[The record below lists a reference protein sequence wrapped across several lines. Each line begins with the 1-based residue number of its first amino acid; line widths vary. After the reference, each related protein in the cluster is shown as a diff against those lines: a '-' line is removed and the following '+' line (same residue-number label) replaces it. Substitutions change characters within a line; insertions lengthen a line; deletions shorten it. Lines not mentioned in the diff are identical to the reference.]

1 MGYLPYPLD
10 VIKSTKFILI
20 MEIINTKK
28 IHTPSFPL
36 KKERKKKKKKRGK
49 TLESIVR

>member
-36 KKERKKKKKKRGK
+36 KKERKKKKKREEKP
-49 TLESIVR
+49 SSPS

>member
-1 MGYLPYPLD
+1 MNEQYYMGYLPYPLD
-10 VIKSTKFILI
+10 VLKSTKFILI

-36 KKERKKKKKKRGK
+36 KKERKKKKP
-49 TLESIVR
+49 SSPS